1 MLTNKRDY
9 EEIYQKYK
17 NLVMKAAYKY
27 SGNYDIAEDI
37 TQSTFLQLY
46 MYIDEL
52 KDINIKAWMYTTAKH
67 MALNYNKKAERE
79 VLSETG
85 EDPTILDL
93 EDSAEDTYMERMK
106 DDEQTSL
113 HEEIFAAL
121 YKHNPRWYDAIRY
134 VYYLEIPQ
142 SAVAERMEISIEVL
156 HSLLYRARKW
166 IRKKFGV
173 EYEEFL
179 EL

>member
-1 MLTNKRDY
+1 MLTDKQDY
-9 EEIYQKYK
+9 DEIYEKYK

-85 EDPTILDL
+85 DDPVILDL

-134 VYYLEIPQ
+134 SILLGD
-142 SAVAERMEISIEVL
+142 SAVCCC
-156 HSLLYRARKW
+156 RKNGDKH
-166 IRKKFGV
+166 RSAAQFTLQSKKMDQKKV
-173 EYEEFL
+173 WCRV
-179 EL
+179 

>member
-1 MLTNKRDY
+1 MLTDKQDY
-9 EEIYQKYK
+9 DEIYEKYK

-27 SGNYDIAEDI
+27 LGNYTIAEDI

-46 MYIDEL
+46 MYIDKLE
-52 KDINIKAWMYTTAKH
+52 DINIEAWLYTTAKH
-67 MALNYNKKAERE
+67 LALNYNKKAEKE

-85 EDPTILDL
+85 EDPVIPDL
-93 EDSAEDTYMERMK
+93 EDSAEDTYIEFLQKADRK
-106 DDEQTSL
+106 KL
-113 HEEIFAAL
+113 HEEIFVAL
-121 YKHNPRWYDAIRY
+121 YRYNPRWYYAIRY

-142 SAVAERMEISIEVL
+142 SDVAEKMGMSLEVL

-166 IRKKFGV
+166 IRKKYDV

>member
-1 MLTNKRDY
+1 
-9 EEIYQKYK
+9 
-17 NLVMKAAYKY
+17 MKAAYKY

-85 EDPTILDL
+85 DDPVILDL

-113 HEEIFAAL
+113 HEEIFTAL
-121 YKHNPRWYDAIRY
+121 YKHNPRWYGCNSLCILLGD
-134 VYYLEIPQ
+134 
-142 SAVAERMEISIEVL
+142 SAVCCC
-156 HSLLYRARKW
+156 RKNGDKH
-166 IRKKFGV
+166 RSAAQFT
-173 EYEEFL
+173 L
-179 EL
+179 

>member
-1 MLTNKRDY
+1 MLTDKQDY

-85 EDPTILDL
+85 EDPAILDL
-93 EDSAEDTYMERMK
+93 EDSAEDTYM
-106 DDEQTSL
+106 
-113 HEEIFAAL
+113 
-121 YKHNPRWYDAIRY
+121 
-134 VYYLEIPQ
+134 
-142 SAVAERMEISIEVL
+142 ERMEISIEVL

>member
-1 MLTNKRDY
+1 
-9 EEIYQKYK
+9 
-17 NLVMKAAYKY
+17 
-27 SGNYDIAEDI
+27 
-37 TQSTFLQLY
+37 

-85 EDPTILDL
+85 EDPAILDL

-106 DDEQTSL
+106 DDEQASL

>member
-1 MLTNKRDY
+1 
-9 EEIYQKYK
+9 
-17 NLVMKAAYKY
+17 
-27 SGNYDIAEDI
+27 
-37 TQSTFLQLY
+37 
-46 MYIDEL
+46 
-52 KDINIKAWMYTTAKH
+52 
-67 MALNYNKKAERE
+67 
-79 VLSETG
+79 
-85 EDPTILDL
+85 
-93 EDSAEDTYMERMK
+93 MERMK

-173 EYEEFL
+173 EYENFWSCKRTGVKTTPVQL
-179 EL
+179 ILVVI

>member
-1 MLTNKRDY
+1 MLTDKQDY

-85 EDPTILDL
+85 DDPVILDL

-113 HEEIFAAL
+113 HEEIL
-121 YKHNPRWYDAIRY
+121 QPCT
-134 VYYLEIPQ
+134 
-142 SAVAERMEISIEVL
+142 SIIHVGMMQFVMYITWRFR
-156 HSLLYRARKW
+156 SLLLQKEWR
-166 IRKKFGV
+166 
-173 EYEEFL
+173 
-179 EL
+179 

>member
-1 MLTNKRDY
+1 MLTDKQDY
-9 EEIYQKYK
+9 DEIYQKYK

-27 SGNYDIAEDI
+27 SGNYDI
-37 TQSTFLQLY
+37 
-46 MYIDEL
+46 
-52 KDINIKAWMYTTAKH
+52 
-67 MALNYNKKAERE
+67 
-79 VLSETG
+79 
-85 EDPTILDL
+85 
-93 EDSAEDTYMERMK
+93 AEDTYMERMK

>member
-1 MLTNKRDY
+1 MSL
-9 EEIYQKYK
+9 QKAD
-17 NLVMKAAYKY
+17 V
-27 SGNYDIAEDI
+27 SSQEDF
-37 TQSTFLQLY
+37 S
-46 MYIDEL
+46 
-52 KDINIKAWMYTTAKH
+52 
-67 MALNYNKKAERE
+67 R
-79 VLSETG
+79 VC
-85 EDPTILDL
+85 
-93 EDSAEDTYMERMK
+93 
-106 DDEQTSL
+106 SL

>member
-1 MLTNKRDY
+1 MTPT
-9 EEIYQKYK
+9 
-17 NLVMKAAYKY
+17 
-27 SGNYDIAEDI
+27 S
-37 TQSTFLQLY
+37 LY

-85 EDPTILDL
+85 DDPVILDL

>member
-1 MLTNKRDY
+1 MLTDKQDY
-9 EEIYQKYK
+9 DEIYQKYK

-85 EDPTILDL
+85 DDPVILDL

-113 HEEIFAAL
+113 HE
-121 YKHNPRWYDAIRY
+121 
-134 VYYLEIPQ
+134 EIPQ

>member
-1 MLTNKRDY
+1 ML
-9 EEIYQKYK
+9 E
-17 NLVMKAAYKY
+17 
-27 SGNYDIAEDI
+27 
-37 TQSTFLQLY
+37 
-46 MYIDEL
+46 
-52 KDINIKAWMYTTAKH
+52 NI
-67 MALNYNKKAERE
+67 ALNYNKKAERE

-85 EDPTILDL
+85 EDPAILDL

-113 HEEIFAAL
+113 HEEIFTAL

>member
-1 MLTNKRDY
+1 MNINLKLSIPFKDTNETLTVVVDTLLEPFY
-9 EEIYQKYK
+9 
-17 NLVMKAAYKY
+17 
-27 SGNYDIAEDI
+27 I
-37 TQSTFLQLY
+37 T
-46 MYIDEL
+46 
-52 KDINIKAWMYTTAKH
+52 
-67 MALNYNKKAERE
+67 ERE

-85 EDPTILDL
+85 DDPVILDL